1 MPVIETKGAASSGGF
16 GQFARSAEGAYIE
29 DVFSTYL
36 YTGNGSTQTITNG
49 IDLSTK
55 GGLLWIKGRST
66 FSSPNLYDTARGASN
81 VIFSNQTF
89 GNGTNLAGTAVTSFN
104 ANGFS
109 LGPND
114 YSLPNN
120 NGDTYVSWTFR
131 KQAKFFDIV
140 TYTGN
145 GSSSRLINHSLGS
158 APGLVIIK
166 ALNNTSNWPVMV
178 APASGNAYGFSNAF
192 AGGGLNTNGAGYS
205 LGSVS
210 GVSTA
215 TQFRVGSSYWGAG
228 SETNDS
234 GVTYV
239 AYVFANN
246 AGGFGASGT
255 ENAIT
260 CGTYTGNGS
269 TTGPI
274 ITLGYE
280 PQFLLIKSRE
290 SGTYEDWVMV
300 DTMRGLSVS
309 GQGRYLFSNV
319 GNSEAGSLPWID
331 ISPTGFQ
338 LASANTRINAN
349 GSNYIYMAIRRGP
362 MRTPTSGTSVFS
374 PVAYT
379 GDAADTTRSAG
390 FPVDTVFIA
399 RRQNPAG
406 DGDGFPRLMDRLRG
420 GQSSTL
426 ITSAISTE
434 DSSTSN
440 TLYLDNNIGFK
451 TTGNN
456 PGAPTGFYFNVNS
469 NTYIAECLRRAPGF
483 FDLVCYSGDG
493 TSNRVLPHSLRA
505 VPELIIWKARTGSLI
520 QPFIVWQTSLGGTL
534 PTAGNYLQLASSGQV
549 STTYQPQDASPTA
562 TQLTLR
568 PSLSSNASG
577 YTYVVYLFAT
587 LPGVSKVG
595 SYTGTG
601 AAQTI
606 NCGFTGG
613 ARFVMIKR
621 TDNTGSWHYWDTARG
636 ITAGNDPFL
645 LIDSTNLEDV
655 NTNYI
660 SVQSSGFGL
669 TATAPAALNANGGSY
684 IFLAI
689 A

>member
-1 MPVIETKGAASSGGF
+1 MPLIETKGAASSGAY
-16 GQFARSAEGAYIE
+16 GQFARQVAANYIE

-55 GGLLWIKGRST
+55 GGMLWIKGRSA
-66 FSSPNLYDTARGASN
+66 FSSPNLYDTARGANKVLFSSQIFAEATN
-81 VIFSNQTF
+81 V
-89 GNGTNLAGTAVTSFN
+89 AGKAVTSFN

-114 YSLPNN
+114 YSVPNN

-166 ALNNTSNWPVMV
+166 TLNIDSNWPVMF
-178 APASGNAYGFSNAF
+178 APTSGNAYGFSNALS
-192 AGGGLNTNGAGYS
+192 GGGLNTNAAGYS

-234 GVTYV
+234 GATYV

-246 AGGFGASGT
+246 GGGFGASGT

-280 PQFLLIKSRE
+280 PQFLLIKNRE
-290 SGTYEDWVMV
+290 AGTYEDWVMV
-300 DTMRGLSVS
+300 DTMRGLSVN
-309 GQGRYLFSNV
+309 GPAALLFANV
-319 GNSEAGSLPWID
+319 GNSEGSNNPFINV
-331 ISPTGFQ
+331 SATGFQ
-338 LASANTRINAN
+338 PVVSSSRINASGN
-349 GSNYIYMAIRRGP
+349 NYMYMAIRRGP

-374 PVAYT
+374 VEAWT
-379 GDAADTTRSAG
+379 G
-390 FPVDTVFIA
+390 
-399 RRQNPAG
+399 
-406 DGDGFPRLMDRLRG
+406 
-420 GQSSTL
+420 
-426 ITSAISTE
+426 
-434 DSSTSN
+434 SN
-440 TLYLDNNIGFK
+440 TDAVERFNNTFSSDVVLSRNRTNNIGAN
-451 TTGNN
+451 TGTN
-456 PGAPTGFYFNVNS
+456 PPTYMTAKLAGAGVGLSTMFTNAETDFQGTFTFLNKSVVFPNANPPFNINGDTFVGYS
-469 NTYIAECLRRAPGF
+469 FLRAPGF
-483 FDLVCYSGDG
+483 FDVVCYTGDG
-493 TSNRVLPHSLRA
+493 TSNRNLNHSLG
-505 VPELIIWKARTGSLI
+505 VTPSFIIAKRRNANFTSWWTWLAAFNGGVGYGEFNSTG
-520 QPFIVWQTSLGGTL
+520 QFG
-534 PTAGNYLQLASSGQV
+534 V
-549 STTYQPQDASPTA
+549 STTVWGTGSPTS
-562 TQLTLR
+562 TTF
-568 PSLSSNASG
+568 PVNSSSTNTSTGTFVA
-577 YTYVVYLFAT
+577 YLFADC
-587 LPGVSKVG
+587 PGVCKAG
-595 SYTGTG
+595 IYAGTG

-613 ARFVMIKR
+613 ARFVLIKR
-621 TDNTGSWHYWDTARG
+621 TTGSPYDWYVWDTARG
-636 ITAGNDPFL
+636 ISAGNDPYL
-645 LIDSTNLEDV
+645 LLSSTAPETTGTD
-655 NTNYI
+655 YI

-669 TATAPAALNANGGSY
+669 TATAPVALNASGVNY
-684 IFLAI
+684 LFLAI